1 MTFRSKGKPKGIRY
15 RFRIGI
21 LFVVFGG
28 FLTLL
33 LLTADWTPDSLI
45 AKLILIAGVL
55 LMTFCFCVLFAN
67 GLIKLEQLDQKLF
80 GRRQRKE
87 RVDND

>member
-1 MTFRSKGKPKGIRY
+1 MTFHSKGKPKGIRY

-28 FLTLL
+28 FLTLF
-33 LLTADWTPDSLI
+33 LLTADWTPDHLVIKLVLI
-45 AKLILIAGVL
+45 VGVL
-55 LMTFCFCVLFAN
+55 LATFCLCVLFAN
-67 GLIKLEQLDQKLF
+67 GLIKLEQLDEKLF
-80 GRRQRKE
+80 GHRQRKE

>member
-1 MTFRSKGKPKGIRY
+1 MTFRSKSKPKGIRD

-33 LLTADWTPDSLI
+33 LLTANWMPDHLVI
-45 AKLILIAGVL
+45 KLVLIAGVL
-55 LMTFCFCVLFAN
+55 LVTFCLCVLFAN
-67 GLIKLEQLDQKLF
+67 GLIMLEQLDEKLF